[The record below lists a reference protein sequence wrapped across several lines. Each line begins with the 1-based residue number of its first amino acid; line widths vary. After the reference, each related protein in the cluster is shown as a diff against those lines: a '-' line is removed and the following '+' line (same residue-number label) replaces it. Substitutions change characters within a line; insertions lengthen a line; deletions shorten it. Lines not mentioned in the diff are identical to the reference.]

1 MSLSQD
7 QEHQLK
13 KLDTLL
19 EPFSDDA
26 SNDFVNEVHPHLA
39 VNEDPKPSLDEM
51 QKLGDL
57 RKEILSRQHGKAIHT
72 MVDRNDFDLPL

>member
-7 QEHQLK
+7 QEQQLK

-19 EPFSDDA
+19 EQYSEDA
-26 SNDFVNEVHPHLA
+26 SNDFVNEVNMQLPA
-39 VNEDPKPSLDEM
+39 AEDQKPSHDEM
-51 QKLGDL
+51 QRLGDL
-57 RKEILSRQHGKAIHT
+57 RKEILSRQKGKAIHT